1 MELVWILIETSQLQ
15 KDIWGTVGETWVFD
29 VIKELVLILISVIAM

>member
-15 KDIWGTVGETWVFD
+15 KGIWGTAGEIWVFD